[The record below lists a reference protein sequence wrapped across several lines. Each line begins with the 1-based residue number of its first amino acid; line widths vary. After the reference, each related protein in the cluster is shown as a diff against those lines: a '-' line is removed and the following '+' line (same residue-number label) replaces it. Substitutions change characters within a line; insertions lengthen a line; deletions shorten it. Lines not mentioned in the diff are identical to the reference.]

1 MHDSALFTT
10 SSARDKHVEGFSPIE
25 KHKVWC
31 RKDQCSVVMKS
42 LGRGL
47 AVLKSN
53 KRWFSRAQK
62 AEEFGGPRSKALL
75 GSVEKK
81 PNTWFRQAEKVK
93 AAVLKKALG
102 VLQSCEQAAIRQ
114 FGCAVTFR
122 RHS

>member
-1 MHDSALFTT
+1 MRDSALFTT

-42 LGRGL
+42 LSRCL

-81 PNTWFRQAEKVK
+81 PNASAMLKIVK
-93 AAVLKKALG
+93 AAVLKKPWAWFSPANK
-102 VLQSCEQAAIRQ
+102 LQSVSSDVLKTSSAPP
-114 FGCAVTFR
+114 
-122 RHS
+122 